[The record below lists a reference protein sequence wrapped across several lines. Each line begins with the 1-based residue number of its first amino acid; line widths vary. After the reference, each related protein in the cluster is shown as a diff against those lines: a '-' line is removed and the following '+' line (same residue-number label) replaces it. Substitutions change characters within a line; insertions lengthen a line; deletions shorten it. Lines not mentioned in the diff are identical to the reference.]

1 MGAEFLGFR
10 FSGNRLLRIFFVV
23 HNDFFTNLGRTVA
36 HVMNERNT
44 ITALSCGAGQVKIR
58 LTRGLLCPA
67 KEEAVHSLKWP

>member
-10 FSGNRLLRIFFVV
+10 FSGNRLLGFFFVV